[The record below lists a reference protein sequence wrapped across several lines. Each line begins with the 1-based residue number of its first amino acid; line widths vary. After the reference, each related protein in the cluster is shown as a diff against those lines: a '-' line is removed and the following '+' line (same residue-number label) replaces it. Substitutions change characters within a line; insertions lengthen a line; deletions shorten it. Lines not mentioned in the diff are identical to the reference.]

1 MNQWHH
7 GSIDFV
13 KEIIA
18 CLITDFLNGHPI
30 LHEEG
35 SEEGHKGNVVVAIVL
50 EINVNVPSKDPGV
63 A

>member
-30 LHEEG
+30 LHKEG